1 MKKNI
6 LVIYMMAAG
15 CVMLTAQTKNTQT
28 LVPLTERVNVQ
39 ADSARANQIIDGC
52 WVAVGTNKPHAIQRD
67 YTHLFDG
74 KPSYRFELKTKHWK
88 GMRKAKR
95 RDVPNFHTAMQLL
108 TISRDCRLMFI
119 RKRRLQKLFITTERG
134 LVRKEVP
141 VTMSFRFIF
150 LLLWTV
156 MHLPSLPNGMECL
169 TGLWFKLP
177 RGK

>member
-74 KPSYRFELKTKHWK
+74 KPSYRFELKTE
-88 GMRKAKR
+88 
-95 RDVPNFHTAMQLL
+95 DNTLEL
-108 TISRDCRLMFI
+108 
-119 RKRRLQKLFITTERG
+119 
-134 LVRKEVP
+134 
-141 VTMSFRFIF
+141 
-150 LLLWTV
+150 
-156 MHLPSLPNGMECL
+156 SLIHI
-169 TGLWFKLP
+169 
-177 RGK
+177 

>member
-67 YTHLFDG
+67 YTPAVL
-74 KPSYRFELKTKHWK
+74 S
-88 GMRKAKR
+88 
-95 RDVPNFHTAMQLL
+95 
-108 TISRDCRLMFI
+108 
-119 RKRRLQKLFITTERG
+119 
-134 LVRKEVP
+134 
-141 VTMSFRFIF
+141 
-150 LLLWTV
+150 
-156 MHLPSLPNGMECL
+156 
-169 TGLWFKLP
+169 
-177 RGK
+177 

>member
-74 KPSYRFELKTKHWK
+74 KPSYRFELKTEDNTLE
-88 GMRKAKR
+88 GYAKR

-119 RKRRLQKLFITTERG
+119 RKRRLQKQFITTERG

-156 MHLPSLPNGMECL
+156 MYLPSLPNGMECL
-169 TGLWFKLP
+169 TVPWFKLP